1 MTRLAVIAGLHA
13 ALFLAGC
20 AKDEATA
27 LDREAFYRPPP
38 GTRADRHVLTDQPG
52 QLNYDNV
59 RMDLLAPP
67 DQQVGVLNIGK
78 DDAPPR
84 RESVTDVPE
93 SVRENVQFPTAAG
106 AVNGATAMATPTTT
120 TTRTPPATRP
130 ATAPAPAPAPART
143 GVSSGVAMTIG
154 SVVCEV
160 NGTPIYADKVL
171 KSLSRVFAAEA
182 KRRNEREFRKFAAA
196 EIEKQVTLFVEE
208 ELAFAAA
215 KKNLDAREQAAAQ
228 DRTMAWRA
236 RQITQAGGS
245 VERARAKAAAEGLN
259 FDEMVDAQNRLHMV
273 QIYYTK
279 RLMPRAQVRADDM
292 RRYYNQNVDKLFTD
306 VAQAQFRVIRIDAAK
321 TGGADPAREKI
332 ENLRAR
338 ATRGEDFAEL
348 ARTVNDDPHLMR
360 QAGDVGWVQR
370 GAFAVEPVE
379 EAVWKLSEP
388 GQVTD
393 VVRVGDAFY
402 IARLESRKPGRV
414 RPFEEDA
421 VQEQITKALQ
431 GEMLQSLRARER
443 EMLMRDAIVYPYPPL
458 YNVVLDMAM
467 QKYPEWAASADAR

>member
-1 MTRLAVIAGLHA
+1 MPRFALIAGLCA
-13 ALFLAGC
+13 ALLVAGC

-38 GTRADRHVLTDQPG
+38 GTRTDRHVLTDQPG

-67 DQQVGVLNIGK
+67 DQQISVLNLR
-78 DDAPPR
+78 DEDAPPR
-84 RESVTDVPE
+84 ESVTAVPE
-93 SVRENVQFPTAAG
+93 SVRDAVQFPSAAG
-106 AVNGATAMATPTTT
+106 SPNGRDGAT
-120 TTRTPPATRP
+120 TTR
-130 ATAPAPAPAPART
+130 PAPAART

-182 KRRNEREFRKFAAA
+182 KRRGERDFRKYAAA
-196 EIEKQVTLFVEE
+196 EVEKQVTLFVEE

-215 KKNLDAREQAAAQ
+215 KKNLDPREQAAAQ

-245 VERARAKAAAEGLN
+245 IEQARARAAAEGLS
-259 FDEMVDAQNRLHMV
+259 FDEMVDAQHRLHMV
-273 QIYYTK
+273 QLYYTK
-279 RLMPRAQVRADDM
+279 RLLPRAQVRADEM
-292 RRYYNQNVDKLFTD
+292 RRYYNQNLSALFTEH
-306 VAQAQFRVIRIDAAK
+306 AQAQFRVIKIDAAK
-321 TGGADPAREKI
+321 TGGAQPAQAKI
-332 ENLRAR
+332 ENLQQRA
-338 ATRGEDFAEL
+338 AGGEDFAEL

-360 QAGDVGWVQR
+360 QAGDVGWVQQ
-370 GAFAVEPVE
+370 GAFAIEPLE
-379 EAVWKLSEP
+379 EAVWKLGEP
-388 GQVTD
+388 GQVTP
-393 VVRVGDAFY
+393 VVRVGESFY
-402 IARLESRKPGRV
+402 IAKLEGRKPGRV

-421 VQEQITKALQ
+421 VQAQIRKALQ
-431 GEMLQSLRARER
+431 GEMLASLRARER
-443 EMLMRDAIVYPYPPL
+443 EMLMRDAIVYPYPPA
-458 YNVVLDMAM
+458 YDVVLEMAM

>member
-1 MTRLAVIAGLHA
+1 MRRFAVIAILCA
-13 ALFLAGC
+13 ALIVVFGC

-67 DQQVGVLNIGK
+67 DEQISVLNLRDG
-78 DDAPPR
+78 DAPPR
-84 RESVTDVPE
+84 ESVTAVPE
-93 SVRENVQFPTAAG
+93 SVREAVQFPTAEGG
-106 AVNGATAMATPTTT
+106 ANGRGGVATTPS
-120 TTRTPPATRP
+120 
-130 ATAPAPAPAPART
+130 TAPAVRR

-160 NGTPIYADKVL
+160 NGSPIYADKVL

-182 KRRNEREFRKFAAA
+182 KRRGERDFRKYAAA

-215 KKNLDAREQAAAQ
+215 KKNLDAREQALAQ
-228 DRTMAWRA
+228 DATMRWRA
-236 RQITQAGGS
+236 RKITEAGGS
-245 VERARAKAAAEGLN
+245 IEQARAKAAAEGIN
-259 FDEMVDAQNRLHMV
+259 FDELVEEQNRLHMIQV
-273 QIYYTK
+273 YYTK
-279 RLMPRAQVRADDM
+279 RLLPRAQVRADEM
-292 RRYYNQNVDKLFTD
+292 RRYYNQHLGTLFTEHP
-306 VAQAQFRVIRIDAAK
+306 QAQFRVIKIDAAK
-321 TGGADPAREKI
+321 TGGAEPAQAKI
-332 ENLRAR
+332 ENLRER
-338 ATRGEDFAEL
+338 AARGEDFAEL

-360 QAGDVGWVQR
+360 QAGDVGWVQQ
-370 GAFAVEPVE
+370 GAFAIEPLE
-379 EAVWKLSEP
+379 QAVWSLPEP
-388 GQVTD
+388 GRVTP
-393 VVRVGDAFY
+393 VARVGDAFY
-402 IARLESRKPGRV
+402 IARLEGRKPGRV

-421 VQEQITKALQ
+421 VQAQIRKALQ

-458 YNVVLDMAM
+458 YDVVLEMAM